1 MAAEFLPPSG
11 FRPSDARKRIGPI
24 LRTLSRAYPH
34 ARTALKYHTPFELL
48 IATILSA
55 QSTDETVN
63 RVTPALFE
71 RYPDAAAM
79 SKASPE
85 EIEPLIRPTGF
96 FRQKAKAIVGCAKAL
111 TERFGG
117 EVPQR
122 MADLVELPGVAR
134 KTANVVLANCCPRPQ
149 SDHGIFVDTHVR
161 RTSQRLALT
170 GQDDPDRIE
179 QDLMKLV
186 PKSKWA
192 EFPHQ
197 LVFLGRGPCRARNP
211 AHQECPLLEWC
222 PTGRYALRAR
232 PKRRQ
237 SRSQR

>member
-1 MAAEFLPPSG
+1 MRAEFLPRSG
-11 FRPSDARKRIGPI
+11 FRPSDARSRIGPV
-24 LRTLSRAYPH
+24 LRALARAYPH
-34 ARTALKYHTPFELL
+34 ARTALNYRTAFELL

-79 SKASPE
+79 SAASPE
-85 EIEPLIRPTGF
+85 EIEALIRPTGF
-96 FRQKAKAIVGCAKAL
+96 FRQKAKAIIGCAKVL
-111 TERFGG
+111 TERFRG
-117 EVPQR
+117 EVPRR

-134 KTANVVLANCCPRPQ
+134 KTANVVLANCYPRPQ

-161 RTSQRLALT
+161 RVSQRLALT

-179 QDLMKLV
+179 QDLMELV
-186 PKSKWA
+186 PKPKWA

-197 LVFLGRGPCRARNP
+197 LVFLGR
-211 AHQECPLLEWC
+211 
-222 PTGRYALRAR
+222 
-232 PKRRQ
+232 
-237 SRSQR
+237 